1 MCYSLCEMFIHLP
14 SVDSTNAEA
23 KRRILRGEG
32 AHADTILADEQTQ
45 GRGRRD
51 HLWESPL
58 GNLYFSLI
66 VAPRLPESAWARY
79 SLLSA
84 VILSR
89 VLGSI
94 VEPERF
100 SFKWPNDVLIDER
113 KVSGLLIE
121 ALHHEGQPFLIIGV
135 GVNVLHHPSD
145 SDFPSTSLAA
155 CGVCDILPDRLLQR
169 FMAEFDVLWQA
180 FQIEGFAIF
189 YRRVEQQLYG
199 RGRRVCL
206 ALSEERRVEGICRGM
221 DEEGQLLLEDD
232 DGVRRGYASGDV
244 LALRPRF

>member
-1 MCYSLCEMFIHLP
+1 MFIHLD

-32 AHADTILADEQTQ
+32 AHADTIIADVQTQ

-51 HLWESPL
+51 HVWQSPL
-58 GNLYFSLI
+58 GNLYFSI
-66 VAPRLPESAWARY
+66 IITPRLQESAWARY

-94 VEPERF
+94 IDPDRF
-100 SFKWPNDVLIDER
+100 LFKWPNDVLIDEH

-135 GVNVLHHPSD
+135 GVNILHHPFD
-145 SDFPSTSLAA
+145 SDFPATSLAA
-155 CGVCDILPDRLLQR
+155 CGVSDILPDRFLQR
-169 FMAEFDVLWQA
+169 FMAEFDVNWQA
-180 FQIEGFAIF
+180 FQNEGFAVF
-189 YRRVEQQLYG
+189 YQRIEQQLYG
-199 RGRRVCL
+199 LGKKICL
-206 ALSEERRVEGICRGM
+206 ALSEEQHKEGICRGI
-221 DEEGQLLLEDD
+221 DEEGQLLLEDEN
-232 DGVRRGYASGDV
+232 GVRRAYTSGDV
-244 LALRPRF
+244 LAMRPRF

>member
-1 MCYSLCEMFIHLP
+1 MFIHLP

-23 KRRILRGEG
+23 RRRILRGEG

-51 HLWESPL
+51 HSWVSPL
-58 GNLYFSLI
+58 GNLHFSLI
-66 VAPRLPESAWARY
+66 ITPCLQEAAWARY

-94 VEPERF
+94 IEPSRLL
-100 SFKWPNDVLIDER
+100 FKWPNDMLIDER

-121 ALHHEGQPFLIIGV
+121 AFHHDGHPFLIIGV

-155 CGVCDILPDRLLQR
+155 CGTIDILPERLLQR
-169 FMAEFDVLWQA
+169 FMGEFDVNWQA
-180 FQIEGFAIF
+180 FQNEGFAVF
-189 YRRVEQQLYG
+189 YRRIEQQLYG
-199 RGRRVCL
+199 LGKKVCL
-206 ALSEERRVEGICRGM
+206 ALSEEQRVEGICRGM
-221 DEEGQLLLEDD
+221 DEEGQLLLEDEH
-232 DGVRRGYASGDV
+232 GVRRGYASGDV
-244 LALRPRF
+244 LAMRPRF

>member
-1 MCYSLCEMFIHLP
+1 MFIHLA

-32 AHADTILADEQTQ
+32 AHADTIIADRQTQ

-51 HLWESPL
+51 HVWESPL

-66 VAPRLPESAWARY
+66 ITPRLQESAWARY

-94 VEPERF
+94 VDPDRF
-100 SFKWPNDVLIDER
+100 LFKWPNDVLIDEH

-135 GVNVLHHPSD
+135 GVNVLHHPFD
-145 SDFPSTSLAA
+145 SDFPATSLAA
-155 CGVCDILPDRLLQR
+155 CGVSDILPDRLLQR
-169 FMAEFDVLWQA
+169 FMAEFDVNWQA
-180 FQIEGFAIF
+180 FQNEGFAVF
-189 YRRVEQQLYG
+189 YRRIERQLYG
-199 RGRRVCL
+199 LGKKIRL
-206 ALSEERRVEGICRGM
+206 ALSEERHVEGICRGI
-221 DEEGQLLLEDD
+221 DEEGQLLLEDEN
-232 DGVRRGYASGDV
+232 GVRRSYASGDV
-244 LALRPRF
+244 LAMRPRF

>member
-1 MCYSLCEMFIHLP
+1 MFVHL
-14 SVDSTNAEA
+14 SCVDSTNAEA
-23 KRRILRGEG
+23 RRRILRGEG

-51 HLWESPL
+51 HAWKSPL

-66 VAPRLPESAWARY
+66 VTPHLQESAWARY

-94 VEPERF
+94 IEPSRF
-100 SFKWPNDVLIDER
+100 QFKWPNDVLIDER
-113 KVSGLLIE
+113 KISGLLIE
-121 ALHHEGQPFLIIGV
+121 SLYHEGQPFLIIGV
-135 GVNVLHHPSD
+135 GVNVLYHPSD

-155 CGVCDILPDRLLQR
+155 CGIIDILPDRLLQR
-169 FMAEFDVLWQA
+169 FMAEFDVNWQV
-180 FQIEGFAIF
+180 FLNEGFAVF
-189 YRRVEQQLYG
+189 YRRIERQMYG
-199 RGRRVCL
+199 LGRKVCL

-221 DEEGQLLLEDD
+221 DEEGHLVLEDD
-232 DGVRRGYASGDV
+232 NGVRRGYASGDV
-244 LALRPRF
+244 FALRPRF

>member
-1 MCYSLCEMFIHLP
+1 MFVHL
-14 SVDSTNAEA
+14 SCVDSTNAEA
-23 KRRILRGEG
+23 RRRILRGEG

-51 HLWESPL
+51 HAWKSPL

-66 VAPRLPESAWARY
+66 ITPRLQESAWARY

-94 VEPERF
+94 IEPSRF
-100 SFKWPNDVLIDER
+100 QFKWPNDVLIDGR

-121 ALHHEGQPFLIIGV
+121 SLYHEGQPFLIIGV
-135 GVNVLHHPSD
+135 GVNVLYHPSD

-155 CGVCDILPDRLLQR
+155 CGIIDILPDRLLQR
-169 FMAEFDVLWQA
+169 FMAEFDVNWQV
-180 FQIEGFAIF
+180 FLNEGFAVF
-189 YRRVEQQLYG
+189 YRRIERQMYG
-199 RGRRVCL
+199 LGRKVCL

-221 DEEGQLLLEDD
+221 DEEGHLVLEDD
-232 DGVRRGYASGDV
+232 NGVRRGYASGDV
-244 LALRPRF
+244 FALRPRF